1 MIGDEAMRSAE
12 MVAYLERCQR
22 IGTRVNGAV
31 VRMIARRTGEDTNW
45 FDAQNCTKPNCA
57 NH

>member
-1 MIGDEAMRSAE
+1 MRSAE

-22 IGTRVNGAV
+22 IGTRVNGVV

-45 FDAQNCTKPNCA
+45 FDAQNCTDSNCA